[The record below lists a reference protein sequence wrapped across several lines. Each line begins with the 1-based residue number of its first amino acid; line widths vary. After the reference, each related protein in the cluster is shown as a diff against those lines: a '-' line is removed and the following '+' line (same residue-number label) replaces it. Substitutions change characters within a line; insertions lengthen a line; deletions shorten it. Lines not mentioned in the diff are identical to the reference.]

1 MDDKK
6 EKAFAHFDTV
16 KAALDRQQ
24 AAITALAATADT
36 TAIQVEHTTLHQNL
50 HDAWTDLCA
59 EEGWTE
65 EVGEANRSGGED
77 KPPKTEEPKAPG
89 DGG

>member
-1 MDDKK
+1 MDKK
-6 EKAFAHFDTV
+6 QKAFAHFDTI
-16 KAALDRQQ
+16 KGALDRQQ

-65 EVGEANRSGGED
+65 EAGEASRSGGED
-77 KPPKTEEPKAPG
+77 KPPKPPETG
-89 DGG
+89 DDGTGG